1 MGIALTRCGTSLPST
16 QADNQTFNVRH
27 WRGSPSVYLAAVVAD
42 CPHCF
47 LTFGP
52 NLYTFT
58 STFVILN
65 VQLRYILNA
74 LNMVRA
80 KNISSFTVR
89 ALAITGDY
97 SCSCSGQFE
106 TEADVSVILLMKMD
120 VMH

>member
-1 MGIALTRCGTSLPST
+1 MEE
-16 QADNQTFNVRH
+16 
-27 WRGSPSVYLAAVVAD
+27 D

-58 STFVILN
+58 STFVIFN
-65 VQLRYILNA
+65 VQLRYILSA

-89 ALAITGDY
+89 ALAIAGDY
-97 SCSCSGQFE
+97 SRSCSGQFE